1 MTKRQAKPAPGR
13 KSKGT
18 SATRAPK
25 KPVKKRRSDKSSTK
39 AVAHVAK
46 PEELPFQLPGIGL
59 FHYAVSSHKIKWSGN
74 AHRLLHL
81 RDASGLPHTR
91 EELFDLVYSDDR
103 KMFAQGFEK
112 AIHDKTEWVYEMRVR
127 IPGGSFLW
135 LQFTLGPLLEGAK
148 VRKYIGSFQ
157 DITTRKIAEYE
168 LIDWKTRNELVSES
182 AGLLIYDY
190 DVSTGEVIWSG
201 NTKQVIGFDNHELDQ
216 IDKWKSLIHPDD
228 REEALRLLEISRQ
241 EMAPYDVYYRF
252 KVKNKDH
259 SYMHDR
265 GLFVANDKK
274 EPVRML
280 GIMSDVSERVKAVRT
295 IEQSEKSYR
304 ELFNCVGEA
313 IYIQNPDGTFLDVN
327 REACAMYGYTKE
339 EMVGKSP
346 AFLSAPGRNDFEKL
360 GKQIVHALEG
370 KPQKFVW
377 WGKKKDGEIFLKEV
391 RLTRATYYGAETVIA
406 TAWDITEKV
415 AAEKSLQES
424 EKRFRRMVEDLNV
437 GVVLQGPRGEVQIAN
452 KTSFLLLGIGEEH
465 FGNKTVKLSGLHFIT
480 EDGTWI
486 VDNDLPWTVAAR
498 KKIPVRGMVLGIRP
512 DPEAAINWLLVNAE
526 PTLLEQEKLLHVLI
540 TFTDIA
546 DRKRTEESL
555 RESELRFRTLQEASF
570 GGIGLHSKG
579 TIMDCN
585 QGLCDITGFS
595 HEELIGSNGLELIAP
610 EYRDY
615 VLGKITTKDEA
626 PYDVEGLRKDGSRY
640 FLEIKGKNIPFGDGL
655 IRVTEFRDI
664 SERKLAEAKII
675 EQNARLRS
683 MTEDLKLRNEQLRE
697 FTQIVSHNL
706 RAPVGNILSL
716 LSFIDNAESQEEQ
729 DEYIGLLKE
738 AGTTTLTTLQ
748 ELNEV
753 LQIKQDKKIERQR
766 LHFGDVF
773 NHVRHM
779 LNAKIAE
786 VKAKITTDFSDAP
799 EIEYPNIYLESILL
813 NLLSNALKYTFPGR
827 TPAIRIVTT
836 KGPDNTVQL
845 SISDNGAGINLSRYG
860 EHMFKLRKT
869 FHKHPESRGIGLFM
883 IKSQIEAMG
892 GDISLTSVEHEGS
905 TFLITFNQDN
915 QE

>member
-1 MTKRQAKPAPGR
+1 MTGK
-13 KSKGT
+13 KGNVL
-18 SATRAPK
+18 SAESDPENSGTTR
-25 KPVKKRRSDKSSTK
+25 
-39 AVAHVAK
+39 K
-46 PEELPFQLPGIGL
+46 PEPGPAKKDLPLARPDELPFQLPGIGL
-59 FHYAVSSHKIKWSGN
+59 FYYTISTRRIKWSGN
-74 AHRLLHL
+74 AHRILHI
-81 RDASGLPHTR
+81 RDLAELPHD
-91 EELFDLVYSDDR
+91 EQQLVDRIYADDR
-103 KMFAQGFEK
+103 KTFNLGFRK
-112 AIHDKTEWVYEMRVR
+112 AVKEQTEWVFETRLRVS
-127 IPGGSFLW
+127 GGSFLW
-135 LQFTLGPLLEGAK
+135 IQFTLGPEDPKEGTK
-148 VRKYIGSFQ
+148 VRRFIGSVQ

-168 LIDWKTRNELVSES
+168 LSDWKTRNELVSES
-182 AGLLIYDY
+182 AGLVIYDY
-190 DVSTGEVIWSG
+190 DVLTGDIIWSG
-201 NTKQVIGFDNHELDQ
+201 NTRQVIGFTNHELDRV
-216 IDKWKSLIHPDD
+216 DKWKSQIHPDD

-241 EMAPYDVYYRF
+241 ELTPYDVYYRF
-252 KVKNKDH
+252 KVKGKDYC
-259 SYMHDR
+259 YMHDR
-265 GLFVANDKK
+265 GLFVANDQKQ
-274 EPVRML
+274 PVRML

-313 IYIQNPDGTFLDVN
+313 IYIQNPDGTFVDVN

-339 EMVGKSP
+339 EMIGKTP
-346 AFLSAPGRNDFEKL
+346 EFLSAPGRNDFEKL
-360 GKQIVHALEG
+360 RELIAEALMGKR
-370 KPQKFVW
+370 QKFVW
-377 WGKKKDGEIFLKEV
+377 WGKKKNGDLFIKEV
-391 RLTRATYYGAETVIA
+391 RLTRTTYYGAETVIA

-437 GVVLQGPRGEVQIAN
+437 GVVLQGPHGEVQIAN
-452 KTSFLLLGIGEEH
+452 RTSLLLLGISEETFLH
-465 FGNKTVKLSGLHFIT
+465 NHLNETGLEFIT
-480 EDGTWI
+480 EDGVKI
-486 VDNDLPWTVAAR
+486 SQHGLPWAIAAR
-498 KKIPVRGMVLGIRP
+498 KKVPVRGVVMGVRP
-512 DPEAAINWLLVNAE
+512 AAEGSINWLLVNAE

-540 TFTDIA
+540 TLTDIT
-546 DRKRTEESL
+546 DRKRSEENL

-570 GGIGLHSKG
+570 GGIGLHNKG
-579 TIMDCN
+579 VIMDCN

-595 HEELIGSNGLELIAP
+595 HEELIGSNGLDLIAP

-615 VLGKITTKDEA
+615 VLGKIMGKDETP

-640 FLEIKGKNIPFGDGL
+640 FLEIKGKNIPFGEGL

-664 SERKLAEAKII
+664 SERKLAEAKIL

-716 LSFIDNAESQEEQ
+716 LNFIDNAESQEEQ

-766 LHFGDVF
+766 LRFEDVF
-773 NHVRHM
+773 NHVRNM

-786 VKAKITTDFSDAP
+786 VKAQITIDFAEAP

-813 NLLSNALKYTFPGR
+813 NLLSNALKYTYPGR
-827 TPAIRIVTT
+827 VPLIRITT
-836 KGPDNTVQL
+836 SKGAENTIQL
-845 SISDNGAGINLSRYG
+845 AISDNGAGINLDRYG

-869 FHKHPESRGIGLFM
+869 FHKHRESRGIGLFM
-883 IKSQIEAMG
+883 IKNQVEAMG
-892 GDISLTSVEHEGS
+892 GDISLTSIENEGS
-905 TFLITFNQDN
+905 TFFVTFNQN
-915 QE
+915 IQES